1 MKTIMKMD
9 VYKHKGKSSL
19 LGTVVSLILILA
31 VLSYGI
37 IKVLQDQ
44 KYYTI

>member
-9 VYKHKGKSSL
+9 VYKYRGKSSL
-19 LGTVVSLILILA
+19 PGTVVSLLLILV
-31 VLSYGI
+31 VLAYGI

-44 KYYTI
+44 KYLVI